1 MSSCFILSSSEP
13 NLVLEQIVSA
23 LWTGTPEHGGERGQC
38 TPARKCG
45 GKGQKVPSYV
55 GYWFYFFIFPSCIH
69 SSLRLDLL
77 LTSGFYGL
85 PWNAKMVRRKHLW
98 KVTLKFQFWRHSHV
112 IIGENALFQTSSL
125 PTLLVLRRLCLW
137 TKVLIRLIFSVFGL
151 KKFQR
156 MYPTFIFWR
165 VSDEE
170 SFQYAKRMLPLFCSM
185 VK

>member
-1 MSSCFILSSSEP
+1 VPC
-13 NLVLEQIVSA
+13 EQGRRSTGAKGGSA
-23 LWTGTPEHGGERGQC
+23 PLPV
-38 TPARKCG
+38 KSG
-45 GKGQKVPSYV
+45 GKGQKFSSYV
-55 GYWFYFFIFPSCIH
+55 VYWFYFFIFPSCIH

-170 SFQYAKRMLPLFCSM
+170 SFQYAKRMLPLFCSV